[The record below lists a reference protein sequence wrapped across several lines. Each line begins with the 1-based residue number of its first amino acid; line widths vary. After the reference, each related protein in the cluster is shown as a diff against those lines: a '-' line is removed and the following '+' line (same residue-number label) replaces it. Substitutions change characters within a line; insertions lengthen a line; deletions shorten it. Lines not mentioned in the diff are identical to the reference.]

1 MYPIISEKYILSRDS
16 YFGFTLD
23 QNKKELEKNRRGI
36 KMTAYIQLAVGLIF
50 IIATIVTKQSVGV
63 TFMVFAGALVLTG
76 MLSGGKLKG
85 YDKKINESLEKTY
98 TERMYSENLFK
109 VKFYEDKMNYSV
121 GDQTGELFYSDFA
134 RDYTGEKYYAIH
146 FNSGEVIIFN
156 KNCAIDKIKNLLL
169 SYKES
174 HPATQE
180 TEEKVVWEDVLA
192 ESSQETSQEMSQ
204 DTEQKNSHEE
214 LEKTQGEEYGEQIND
229 AEEA

>member
-98 TERMYSENLFK
+98 TERLYSENIFK
-109 VKFYEDKMNYSV
+109 VKFYEDKLNYSV
-121 GDQTGELFYSDFA
+121 GEQTGELFYSDFA
-134 RDYTGEKYYAIH
+134 KDYTGEKYYAIH

-156 KNCAIDKIKNLLL
+156 KNCAIDKIKILLY
-169 SYKES
+169 SYNES
-174 HPATQE
+174 HPDTVE
-180 TEEKVVWEDVLA
+180 TEAEVVWEDVL
-192 ESSQETSQEMSQ
+192 EEMSQ
-204 DTEQKNSHEE
+204 DTEQKNSHDE
-214 LEKTQGEEYGEQIND
+214 LEKPQAEEYVEKIND